1 MKQSVIGSK
10 FVGFEFN
17 SKTSER
23 VFPSNLGAK
32 PHLSKRYF
40 DNSRGY
46 GEWRTNEVEIVVLQV
61 ETQVVGNK
69 LYYLV
74 EYIEKE

>member
-17 SKTSER
+17 SKTSNR
-23 VFPSNLGAK
+23 VFPSNLGEK
-32 PHLSKRYF
+32 PNLNKKYL

-46 GEWRTNEVEIVVLQV
+46 GEWRTDEVEIVVLQV
-61 ETQVVGNK
+61 ETQIVGDK

>member
-17 SKTSER
+17 SKLFHL
-23 VFPSNLGAK
+23 VFPSNLGDK
-32 PHLSKRYF
+32 PNLNKKYF

-46 GEWRTNEVEIVVLQV
+46 GEWRTDEVEIVVLQV
-61 ETQVVGNK
+61 ETQVVGDK